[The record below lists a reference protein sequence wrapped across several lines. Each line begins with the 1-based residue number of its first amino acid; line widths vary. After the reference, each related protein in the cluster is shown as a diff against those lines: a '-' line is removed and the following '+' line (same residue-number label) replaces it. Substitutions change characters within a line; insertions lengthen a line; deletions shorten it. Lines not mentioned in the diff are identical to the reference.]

1 MPDKRDV
8 FEDNTV
14 AGNQRGSSSEKGGSP
29 ATTFEPG
36 EKPFKDRKK
45 SPGHG
50 YSHVPGAGENPS
62 RIDP

>member
-14 AGNQRGSSSEKGGSP
+14 AGNQPGSGGKGGSP
-29 ATTFEPG
+29 ATTFKPG
-36 EKPFKDRKK
+36 EKPFKDKKK

-50 YSHVPGAGENPS
+50 YSHVPGAGENPGK
-62 RIDP
+62 IAE